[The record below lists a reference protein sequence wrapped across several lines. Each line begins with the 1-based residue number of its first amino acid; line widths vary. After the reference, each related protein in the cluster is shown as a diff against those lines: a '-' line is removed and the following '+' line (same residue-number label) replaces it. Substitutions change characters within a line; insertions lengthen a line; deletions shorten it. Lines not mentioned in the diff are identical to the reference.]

1 MYPSFGWFHTVYSI
15 DTDCRGDGMPAPELQ
30 LGRTVSGTSASASA
44 FWSLVDN
51 LSLSRGWGMPVA
63 ACMAFSAYTTQRA
76 CCFY

>member
-1 MYPSFGWFHTVYSI
+1 MYPSIRRFHAVYSI
-15 DTDCRGDGMPAPELQ
+15 DTDCRGDGRLVPELQ
-30 LGRTVSGTSASASA
+30 FGRTVSGTSASASA